1 MSWALD
7 EFFANVEEEFDVEIG
22 GSDHGYLDTPGA
34 VIDFVVENSQP
45 SDGMTDDEHRDH
57 VSSVIGELMART
69 LGVTRYREDQRFV
82 EDLHVR

>member
-1 MSWALD
+1 MLKRLTAILFIFLIAGQVSAG
-7 EFFANVEEEFDVEIG
+7 ICG
-22 GSDHGYLDTPGA
+22 C
-34 VIDFVVENSQP
+34 VVDNSQP

>member
-1 MSWALD
+1 
-7 EFFANVEEEFDVEIG
+7 
-22 GSDHGYLDTPGA
+22 
-34 VIDFVVENSQP
+34 
-45 SDGMTDDEHRDH
+45 MTEDEHRDH